1 MLLFHPTI
9 FTYPPSDNRDSYR
22 FSLLL
27 RLIYPLHQAGEPDV
41 GVHDN
46 SFLKQLNTEHLSA
59 LLSVSFVGIC
69 SLRRIFLDVMAV
81 HQFLCIID

>member
-27 RLIYPLHQAGEPDV
+27 RLIYPLYQAGEPDV
-41 GVHDN
+41 GVHYN
-46 SFLKQLNTEHLSA
+46 SFLKLNN
-59 LLSVSFVGIC
+59 
-69 SLRRIFLDVMAV
+69 
-81 HQFLCIID
+81 

>member
-27 RLIYPLHQAGEPDV
+27 RLIYPLHQAGEPDA

-46 SFLKQLNTEHLSA
+46 SFLKLNNRILNTFPPCFPSA
-59 LLSVSFVGIC
+59 SSAFAPFGGFF
-69 SLRRIFLDVMAV
+69 SM
-81 HQFLCIID
+81 

>member
-46 SFLKQLNTEHLSA
+46 SFLKLNN
-59 LLSVSFVGIC
+59 
-69 SLRRIFLDVMAV
+69 
-81 HQFLCIID
+81 